1 MNVLRRLTGATVP
14 VLQGPFSDVDVH
26 NAYEAHAGELLAVAQ
41 RSLGD
46 LGLAQEAVQETF
58 VRAWRAS
65 NHFDPNLGTLRGWLF
80 SILRT
85 VIIDLARK
93 RSRRFGLATSSET
106 EQRDTTLPDD
116 DGFDRVLNQW
126 VMEQGLAQL
135 RDEHRNVILA
145 VHREG
150 RSCVEIAA
158 EFAIP
163 EGTVRSRLYYGLK
176 ALRLALEELGWRDE

>member
-1 MNVLRRLTGATVP
+1 MSLLRRLGGGTTPAP
-14 VLQGPFSDVDVH
+14 QGSFSDVDVH
-26 NAYEAHAGELLAVAQ
+26 NAYEAHAGELLTVAQ

-46 LGLAQEAVQETF
+46 IGLAQEAVQETF
-58 VRAWRAS
+58 VRAWKAS
-65 NHFDPNLGTLRGWLF
+65 NRFDPNLGSLRGWLF
-80 SILRT
+80 AILRS
-85 VIIDLARK
+85 VIVDLARK
-93 RSRRFGLATSSET
+93 RARRFAVVHSDDNRERN
-106 EQRDTTLPDD
+106 QPIAD

-126 VMEQGLAQL
+126 VMEQALSQL
-135 RDEHRNVILA
+135 REEHRNVIIA

-158 EFAIP
+158 EYAIP